1 MRSCRSLY
9 GLVGITPVIWK
20 VDGSWRP
27 LIGNPHACQRAGL
40 AWTPHAGKSYM
51 AGEKPLISDQRGI
64 TGLETAIIL
73 IAFVVV
79 ASVFA
84 FTVLSTGIFATERSK
99 DTVFSGI
106 LEARSTLEPRGSII
120 AFAGKIDGATSTVF
134 KFAFVVSNAV
144 NGEPIDLTPG
154 YTADGSGDDPD
165 VASGN
170 EQATVISY
178 SDAGVA
184 VTDVPWAV
192 NFLGDSDGDFLL
204 EGDEIAEI
212 TAWILTRDNNVTS
225 ITANDSVKVLSTG
238 ISALADIPGTN
249 DRFTLEVKPPSGA
262 VINLKRTLPLQLD
275 TVMDLN

>member
-1 MRSCRSLY
+1 MADQE
-9 GLVGITPVIWK
+9 P
-20 VDGSWRP
+20 
-27 LIGNPHACQRAGL
+27 QRQG
-40 AWTPHAGKSYM
+40 
-51 AGEKPLISDQRGI
+51 QRGI

-99 DTVFSGI
+99 DAVFSGI
-106 LEARSTLEPRGSII
+106 LEARSTLEPRGSVI

-134 KFAFVVSNAV
+134 KFAFIVSNAV

-154 YTADGSGDDPD
+154 YTTDGSGDDPD

-170 EQATVISY
+170 QQATVISY
-178 SDAGVA
+178 NDAGVA
-184 VTDVPWAV
+184 VNDIPWTV
-192 NFLGDSDGDFLL
+192 NFLGDSDGDNLL
-204 EGDEIAEI
+204 EGNEIAEI
-212 TAWILTRDNNVTS
+212 TAWILTRDNTVTAVTS
-225 ITANDSVKVLSTG
+225 NDSVKVLSTG
-238 ISALADIPGTN
+238 ISSLTDIPAAN
-249 DRFTLEVKPPSGA
+249 NKFTLEIKPPSGA